1 MNRGVLHINTE
12 RGWRGGERQ
21 TFLLAVELARRGY
34 RNTIATRPG
43 EPLAVAAR
51 KEGIR
56 VLPVR
61 PWGEWD
67 PVLAYRLARYAKA
80 ENISILHAHT
90 GHAVGLGALA
100 KKMGRGRFRLVATR
114 RVDTPLAQNPF
125 SRWKYA
131 AVDGMAV
138 VATAVGDI
146 AVQGGVPKHKIRV
159 IHSGVNREGY
169 PTSADRNRLRQ
180 ERGLAVDDV
189 VVMTAGALV
198 GQKDQATFLRAAKWL
213 QGRVPK
219 IKFVVCG
226 EGPLRPV
233 LEKSIVDLGLSAH
246 VFLWGHRT
254 DVVACT
260 ALADVFV
267 LSSVAEGIGGALI
280 DAMAV
285 EVPTAAT
292 RVGGLADLYEG
303 PNAAELT
310 PAGDAE
316 ALAKNVLWVLKDPA
330 EAGRRV
336 EQGRQTAAR
345 FTARAMADGY
355 ETLYNEVWGT
365 PS

>member
-1 MNRGVLHINTE
+1 M
-12 RGWRGGERQ
+12 
-21 TFLLAVELARRGY
+21 ELARRGY
-34 RNTIATRPG
+34 RNTIAARPG

-67 PVLAYRLARYAKA
+67 PVLAYRLARFAKA

-90 GHAVGLGALA
+90 GHAAGLGALA
-100 KKMGRGRFRLVATR
+100 KKMGRDRFRLVATR
-114 RVDTPLAQNPF
+114 RVDTPLARNLF

-138 VATAVGDI
+138 VASVLGDI
-146 AVQGGVPKHKIRV
+146 VVQGGVPKQKIRV

-189 VVMTAGALV
+189 VVLTAGALV
-198 GQKDQATFLRAAKWL
+198 DQKDQATFLRAAKWL
-213 QGRVPK
+213 QARVPK
-219 IKFVVCG
+219 INRDSPVGTGLPTTGSGTEFSSPPGQKCSVKRNFQVKFVICG

-233 LEKSIVDLGLSAH
+233 LEKTIVDLGLSGH

-285 EVPTAAT
+285 EVP
-292 RVGGLADLYEG
+292 
-303 PNAAELT
+303 NC
-310 PAGDAE
+310 GD
-316 ALAKNVLWVLKDPA
+316 PRGR
-330 EAGRRV
+330 AGRP
-336 EQGRQTAAR
+336 
-345 FTARAMADGY
+345 
-355 ETLYNEVWGT
+355 LWI
-365 PS
+365 P